1 MLAALAGF
9 VAGSVHVLAG
19 PDHLAAILPF
29 AVEDR
34 NRSWIPGAL
43 WGFGHS
49 FGVAIVAV
57 VAIAIGDLLPLE
69 ILSGFAEQVVG
80 LTLIAIGLW
89 GLHRSVRIRIHAHPH
104 THSDDEHQH
113 FHVHVSGRSS
123 DRDHAESHAHQH
135 THAPLAVG
143 ALHGIAGGAHLVAVL
158 PAVALPTLAARGAYI
173 GAYAV
178 ATIGVMTTVAS
189 LAGRVSER
197 LVETGLRHAG
207 RFLASTST
215 AALLVGVWWLL

>member
-1 MLAALAGF
+1 MLVALAGF

-34 NRSWIPGAL
+34 RRSWVPGAL
-43 WGFGHS
+43 WGVGHS
-49 FGVAIVAV
+49 FGITVVAVAAIV
-57 VAIAIGDLLPLE
+57 IRDILPLE
-69 ILSGFAEQVVG
+69 PLSEFGEQVVG

-104 THSDDEHQH
+104 AHSDDEHQH
-113 FHVHVSGRSS
+113 FHVHISGRTT
-123 DRDHAESHAHQH
+123 DHDHAESHAHTH

-143 ALHGIAGGAHLVAVL
+143 TLHGIAGGAHLVAVL
-158 PAVALPTLAARGAYI
+158 PAVALPTVAARGAYI

-178 ATIGVMTTVAS
+178 ATIGVMTTVSS
-189 LAGRVSER
+189 LVGRVSAR
-197 LVETGLRHAG
+197 LVEAGLRYHG
-207 RFLASTST
+207 RFLAATST